1 MLMGHA
7 ERLGSDKNLLPSD
20 SGSDLDVDEGADNPP
35 RVLYAASFNELSSK
49 HVNYDTIIWLS
60 ISLLLVLAWS
70 VGIIMLLYLPYRRY
84 VLQRDIASRKLYVTS
99 EGIVYKVSRPS
110 YIPFLS
116 NRNVEKHVP
125 LPLIIDVI
133 IEQGWLQSLY
143 GLHTFR
149 VESIVHGK
157 AAPVDE
163 LQVQGLS
170 NPGLLRKVIITQAS
184 KAIQDTGISWD
195 PNIIVNSSE
204 SMFRMESLTLGPAV
218 LRSPLSKSKKH
229 GLMTLMNSCLLYAFD
244 ANHRICCANSRTLSS
259 VCCKLSNLLMRIVY
273 SIH

>member
-49 HVNYDTIIWLS
+49 H
-60 ISLLLVLAWS
+60 
-70 VGIIMLLYLPYRRY
+70 
-84 VLQRDIASRKLYVTS
+84 
-99 EGIVYKVSRPS
+99 VSRPS

-218 LRSPLSKSKKH
+218 LRSPLSKSKKIM
-229 GLMTLMNSCLLYAFD
+229 GSPRRALMESKGVVPTD
-244 ANHRICCANSRTLSS
+244 AMLNKLEEVNKS
-259 VCCKLSNLLMRIVY
+259 VKKLEFLIEKKQGSAGP
-273 SIH
+273 SQDDA